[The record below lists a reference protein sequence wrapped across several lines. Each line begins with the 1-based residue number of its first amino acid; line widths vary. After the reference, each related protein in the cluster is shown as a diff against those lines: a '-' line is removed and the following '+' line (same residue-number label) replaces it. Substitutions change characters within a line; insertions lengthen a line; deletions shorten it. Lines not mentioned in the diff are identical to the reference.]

1 MSFLFLSR
9 ELSLVRKQERKD
21 LLRTLYKDGEER
33 LCPVL
38 QHTIH
43 FGIAYHHSGLTTD
56 ERHLIEEAYLEGV
69 LCVLACTSTLAAGV
83 NLPAKRLE
91 CQKLSSLDNNTSC
104 YVQISPVIVN
114 LYCL

>member
-1 MSFLFLSR
+1 M
-9 ELSLVRKQERKD
+9 RKQERKD

-91 CQKLSSLDNNTSC
+91 SQKLSSLDNKTFC
-104 YVQISPVIVN
+104 FVQISPVIVN